1 MSISFFTLI
10 AGSTGKLN
18 KYVGCQTEFKG
29 ILKYWDDI
37 DNYLQTVDKY
47 FCKEKKDSN
56 DISCQCTL
64 TKYTDKIFKDDPIIG
79 PLYKSLYR
87 DNKEIEVVDIN
98 AYDRDTAK
106 YSWRKCSQIVLKNG
120 TYGIVMRNIGDFQP
134 KIFNRFWEHIEN
146 KFDCTGFC
154 STVYQRDTSF
164 PNTKP
169 DDKFNEAPRQIP
181 MFKYLFSDI
190 NRGIPKH
197 RGCMKPIMDWL
208 PKMLISFGSF
218 ALFAALVQFALFCLS
233 ISLLGASGEEDAKPQ
248 SQVYQKQDENKQ
260 LKEEERK

>member
-37 DNYLQTVDKY
+37 DNYLHEVDKH
-47 FCKEKKDSN
+47 FCEEESKTGKG
-56 DISCQCTL
+56 CRCTIN
-64 TKYTDKIFKDDPIIG
+64 KYTDQIFKDDPIIG
-79 PLYKSLYR
+79 PLYKSLY
-87 DNKEIEVVDIN
+87 VDGQQILVMDLN
-98 AYDRDTAK
+98 QIDTDSNDYK
-106 YSWRKCSQIVLKNG
+106 PSWRKCNQKQLNENNLGKKF
-120 TYGIVMRNIGDFQP
+120 RNIGDFKP

-154 STVYQRDTSF
+154 STVYQREANF
-164 PNTKP
+164 PASE
-169 DDKFNEAPRQIP
+169 DQFDKAPLQIP

-197 RGCMKPIMDWL
+197 RGCMKPILDWL

-218 ALFAALVQFALFCLS
+218 ALFAALVQLALFFLS
-233 ISLLGASGEEDAKPQ
+233 ISLIGASKEDAEKPQ
-248 SQVYQKQDENKQ
+248 SQVYHKQDENKQ

>member
-47 FCKEKKDSN
+47 FCSEEGKN
-56 DISCQCTL
+56 DISCRCTV

-79 PLYKSLYR
+79 PLYESLYIPE
-87 DNKEIEVVDIN
+87 KEIKVVEIKDF
-98 AYDRDTAK
+98 DRDSAK
-106 YSWRKCSQIVLKNG
+106 YSWRKCNQKTLSK
-120 TYGIVMRNIGDFQP
+120 GIVMRNIEGFEP

-154 STVYQRDTSF
+154 STVYQRDTPVSLL
-164 PNTKP
+164 NDKLA
-169 DDKFNEAPRQIP
+169 DKFTEAPLQIP

-233 ISLLGASGEEDAKPQ
+233 ISLLGASGAEDAKPQ

-260 LKEEERK
+260 LNEEERK

>member
-47 FCKEKKDSN
+47 FCKEKNPKDSN
-56 DISCQCTL
+56 DISCQCSI
-64 TKYTDKIFKDDPIIG
+64 TKYADKIFKDDPIIG
-79 PLYKSLYR
+79 PLYQSLYIPG
-87 DNKEIEVVDIN
+87 KEIEVVEIKDF
-98 AYDRDTAK
+98 DRDTDK
-106 YSWRKCSQIVLKNG
+106 YSWRKCSQKALTNIK
-120 TYGIVMRNIGDFQP
+120 MRNIEGFEP

-154 STVYQRDTSF
+154 STVYQRDGGFSN
-164 PNTKP
+164 PL
-169 DDKFNEAPRQIP
+169 DKFDEAPLQIP

-233 ISLLGASGEEDAKPQ
+233 ISLLGASGAEDVKPQ

-260 LKEEERK
+260 LNEEERK

>member
-37 DNYLQTVDKY
+37 DIYLQKIDQL
-47 FCKEKKDSN
+47 FCN
-56 DISCQCTL
+56 DNDDNGCQCVINE
-64 TKYTDKIFKDDPIIG
+64 YTDKIFKDDPIIG
-79 PLYKSLYR
+79 FLYTNLYQNTKKIVIKKIGAVDY
-87 DNKEIEVVDIN
+87 DNDAI
-98 AYDRDTAK
+98 
-106 YSWRKCSQIVLKNG
+106 SWRKCSQKAIKNSNSALDRE
-120 TYGIVMRNIGDFQP
+120 MRNIDGFEP

-154 STVYQRDTSF
+154 STVYQYTGQTSSNNDALF
-164 PNTKP
+164 KQ
-169 DDKFNEAPRQIP
+169 APLQMP

-197 RGCMKPIMDWL
+197 RGCMKPILDWL

-218 ALFAALVQFALFCLS
+218 ALFAALVQFGLFILS
-233 ISLLGASGEEDAKPQ
+233 ISLLGASSSDDANKPK
-248 SQVYQKQDENKQ
+248 SQVYQKQDENRQ
-260 LKEEERK
+260 LNEERK